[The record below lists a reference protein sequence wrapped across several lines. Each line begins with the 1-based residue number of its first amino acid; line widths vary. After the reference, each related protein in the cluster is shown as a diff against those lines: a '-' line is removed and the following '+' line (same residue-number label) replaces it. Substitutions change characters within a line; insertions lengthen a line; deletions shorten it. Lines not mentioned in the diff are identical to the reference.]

1 MRIVPAVALAAGCG
15 SAHQGDDAGGT
26 GDFPPTPGGERGAD
40 VYLP

>member
-15 SAHQGDDAGGT
+15 SAHQDDDARGT
-26 GDFPPTPGGERGAD
+26 GDFPPTTGGERGAA